1 MSRPFLK
8 ICICLTI
15 LCAAS
20 VFAQDAATQPS
31 TQPTIQPDEPRQVFQ
46 QFVLSIE
53 GGQSD
58 DLPSLCL
65 ASDAD
70 TQALVKDM
78 QQMSAAMG
86 QLRKV
91 MVDKFGPGQGEDLFP
106 FLSTDE
112 LDLLQETV
120 TGDKAVLK
128 GDQIS
133 TITLDRVDGKW
144 KVDIAALRDDAL
156 PDDPQG
162 YFAAQTK
169 AASRTA
175 QDILSGKLDS
185 PESAREVL
193 QVRQTEWDNQPM
205 TQFSPAT
212 MQ

>member
-1 MSRPFLK
+1 ML
-8 ICICLTI
+8 L
-15 LCAAS
+15 AAS
-20 VFAQDAATQPS
+20 AWAQDAATQPS
-31 TQPTIQPDEPRQVFQ
+31 TQPTTQPDEPRQVFQ
-46 QFVLSIE
+46 QFVLSLE

-58 DLPSLCL
+58 DLPSFCL
-65 ASDAD
+65 APDAD
-70 TQALVKDM
+70 TQSLVKDM
-78 QQMSAAMG
+78 QTMSAAMG
-86 QLRKV
+86 QLKKA

-133 TITLDRVDGKW
+133 QISLVRVDGKW
-144 KVDIAALRDDAL
+144 KIDITALRDDAL
-156 PDDPQG
+156 PEDPHG

-193 QVRQTEWDNQPM
+193 QVRQTEWGNQPM
-205 TQFSPAT
+205 TQISPT
-212 MQ
+212 TLQ